1 MEQGHQPP
9 APAYTPLIPMTGKQ
23 KALRPPPLL
32 PRAFRKRM
40 SAQRL
45 AEISLVHHINLDA
58 LAHGDTS
65 VLLDYAAS
73 VLTWRNVADRLS
85 LGQAE
90 MQPQLELL
98 DRLVAEVEAKG
109 SLTLDEQDY
118 AVACAGVVIMDLLAS
133 EIDVATAAWA
143 AERSNAEVRRRFARA
158 R

>member
-1 MEQGHQPP
+1 
-9 APAYTPLIPMTGKQ
+9 
-23 KALRPPPLL
+23 
-32 PRAFRKRM
+32 M
-40 SAQRL
+40 SPQRL

-98 DRLVAEVEAKG
+98 DRLVAQVEAKG

-133 EIDVATAAWA
+133 EIDLATAAWA